1 MNTEKA
7 KLLNLYFVTSL
18 QAFNDALLQKPI
30 TNYKID
36 GREVNFRNVESENYF
51 CDFSEELEAFIKQ
64 TKSYELTVDYISS
77 CLIDFKSWKGFPK
90 EQNKVIFT
98 NGYEIDYL
106 LNLKDKID
114 FFYNS
119 HSNIFHTGRLEDEY
133 NQLSDYYLQILNPE
147 KSCEDIQ
154 KMKKQMLPQ
163 VYKDALEVNRFL
175 RFTLDNLRNA
185 CLEMPDTVS
194 KLNYINDQLYDYK
207 QMSLE
212 PQKKSVLKQINIFT
226 GDFEKEC
233 CFEIERLTK
242 KLELELK
249 AAAISKVDI
258 PEAMPK
264 KPLPSTLLWKANDT
278 DLLELVVAL
287 HKDNIIERK
296 DKKELTRKELIEY
309 FSGLFDLQIKDVEGK
324 LTRATN
330 RNDKTPFLDKL
341 KLAFENYGQEKEEKQ
356 RKRK

>member
-1 MNTEKA
+1 MKSI
-7 KLLNLYFVTSL
+7 F
-18 QAFNDALLQKPI
+18 FI
-30 TNYKID
+30 T
-36 GREVNFRNVESENYF
+36 
-51 CDFSEELEAFIKQ
+51 
-64 TKSYELTVDYISS
+64 
-77 CLIDFKSWKGFPK
+77 
-90 EQNKVIFT
+90 VIQ
-98 NGYEIDYL
+98 IP
-106 LNLKDKID
+106 
-114 FFYNS
+114 
-119 HSNIFHTGRLEDEY
+119 FHKGRLEDEY

-175 RFTLDNLRNA
+175 RFTLGNLQKA
-185 CLEMPDTVS
+185 CLEMPETVS

-249 AAAISKVDI
+249 AVAIKKVDI

-264 KPLPSTLLWKANDT
+264 KPLPSTLIWKANDP

-287 HKDNIIERK
+287 HKENIIERK

-324 LTRATN
+324 LTRLPTGMI
-330 RNDKTPFLDKL
+330 KL
-341 KLAFENYGQEKEEKQ
+341 LSWIN
-356 RKRK
+356 